1 MSVTTRFFRFL
12 EASEEDELFAAGA
25 VKVFGEGQIII
36 DQDALSR
43 SIFLIEEGSVRV
55 ERQDRG
61 AMIPLALLE
70 VGEFFGEMS
79 FVDGVAT
86 SARIVA
92 EHPTRVRII
101 DPATVDALAR
111 NNPTFSG
118 RLYRSIA
125 AILAQR
131 LRLTSMRLYA
141 DQSWG

>member
-1 MSVTTRFFRFL
+1 VSVTTRFFHFL
-12 EASEEDELFAAGA
+12 GASEEDKLFDAGT
-25 VKVFGEGQIII
+25 VKAFGEGQIII
-36 DQDALSR
+36 DQDAWSR
-43 SIFLIEEGSVRV
+43 SIFLIEEGAVRV

-70 VGEFFGEMS
+70 AGEFFGEMS

-92 EHPTRVRII
+92 DQPTRVRII
-101 DPATVDALAR
+101 DPSTVDALAQSD
-111 NNPTFSG
+111 PTFPG